1 MPGYTDN
8 NANVRR
14 EFFAGEIGGAA
25 ATSYAKFRSFM
36 KFRLRR
42 VHCAVSVLG
51 GTTHKFDVYHGTNSI
66 GSLGVG
72 AAPVDTKM
80 STSLI
85 NEVVDSL
92 EEVSVKSG
100 PDAVGKGFVI
110 LEYETLWD
118 APQAPR

>member
-1 MPGYTDN
+1 MPGYTDT

-25 ATSYAKFRSFM
+25 ATTYAKFRQYM

-42 VHCAVSVLG
+42 VHYASTVLG
-51 GTTHKFDVYHGTNSI
+51 GTTHKVDVYHGTNSI
-66 GSLGVG
+66 FSLGVG
-72 AAPVDTKM
+72 ALPVESKM
-80 STSLI
+80 SSALI

-92 EEVSVKSG
+92 EQVSLRTG
-100 PDAVGKGFVI
+100 PDAVGKGECIIEF
-110 LEYETLWD
+110 ETLWD